1 MTLVSVSMII
11 FVFTELVPGDAAEV
25 ILGQQATPESLEN
38 LRKKLG
44 LDRPLVVRYVDWF
57 LGWPEDEGSVYGT
70 RDGGE
75 RWSNLLAD
83 TAEKISETY
92 FLTPQQ
98 GWAVSSGRIYVTKDG
113 GRRWNRQF
121 RATESLSSIAFGDE
135 EVGMAV
141 AANGTI
147 YRTTNGGVPGVD
159 PESQGEREVFTWFE
173 VDSGTSAS
181 LTDLYF
187 PDSLRAWVTAEDGN
201 VHWSEDGGV
210 TWQES
215 TMPEEVASLRA
226 ISFAPDAVSGVA
238 VGESG
243 TVVMSSDGGKT
254 WRRVDVEADD
264 VLSDVEFAGAATV
277 WAVGESGVA
286 LQSRDGGATWA
297 NMDVGAPGGM
307 DLLDVAFD
315 GASGAITGAD
325 GFITTT
331 GDGGVTW
338 TLRQIMAKAE
348 DGTDIASEEPF
359 RNVTVRVT
367 PEGDVSMWAVAI
379 GKKWDWGLI
388 GGNFSRSIRGDSVNT
403 LIANALPASLLLAG
417 IAFVVS
423 VPTSLIAGVVV
434 GLRPD
439 TIMDRVLSQGSIFV
453 ISFPDFVTGILL
465 MLILASWLDLLPASS
480 LTLPGQSVWN
490 RPDTL
495 VLPTLTVTAAL
506 FAYVM
511 RMARANVIEVMN
523 SAFVRTAILKGIPMR
538 RVVIR
543 HVLPNALL
551 PTITV
556 IMNNASWMFG
566 GLAIIETVFAY
577 PGIGRLLLSAI
588 GSRDVPLIQ
597 GTALIIACVTV
608 FSNLFADLTYG
619 VLDPRIRLA

>member
-1 MTLVSVSMII
+1 MTLISVSMLIY
-11 FVFTELVPGDAAEV
+11 VFTELVPGDAAEV
-25 ILGQQATPESLEN
+25 ILGQQSTPENLEN
-38 LRKKLG
+38 LRKQLG

-57 LGWPEDEGSVYGT
+57 VGWPEDEGSVYGS

-75 RWSNLLAD
+75 KWTNLLAD

-92 FLTPQQ
+92 FLTPRQ
-98 GWAVSSGRIYVTKDG
+98 GWSISSGRIYVTRDG

-121 RATESLSSIAFGDE
+121 RSTERLSSIAFADE
-135 EVGMAV
+135 EIGLVA

-147 YRTTNGGVPGVD
+147 YRTTNGGVPVVD
-159 PESQGEREVFTWFE
+159 PESDGEKEAFTYFE
-173 VDSGTSAS
+173 VESGTNAS
-181 LTDLYF
+181 LTDVYF
-187 PDSLRAWVTAEDGN
+187 EDRSRAWVSGDDGT
-201 VHWSEDGGV
+201 VLWSEDAGE
-210 TWQES
+210 TWQSAS
-215 TMPEEVASLRA
+215 TPTSASLRA
-226 ISFAPDAVSGVA
+226 ISFAPDGVSGVV
-238 VGESG
+238 VGDGG
-243 TVVMSSDGGKT
+243 TVLMSSDGGVT
-254 WRRVDVEADD
+254 WRDVEAGAG
-264 VLSDVEFAGAATV
+264 VTLGDVEFAGAAAV
-277 WAVGESGVA
+277 WAVGENGTA
-286 LQSRDGGATWA
+286 LQSRDGGATWTD
-297 NMDVGAPGGM
+297 MDVGAPEGTT
-307 DLLDVAFD
+307 LQDVAFD
-315 GASGAITGAD
+315 GSSGAITGEGGFVVTTAD
-325 GFITTT
+325 G
-331 GDGGVTW
+331 GNSW
-338 TLRQIMAKAE
+338 TQQQVLVKAE
-348 DGTDIASEEPF
+348 DGTEMPSQEPF
-359 RNVTVRVT
+359 RNVSVKVT
-367 PEGDVSMWAVAI
+367 EEGGVSMWTVAI
-379 GKKWDWGLI
+379 SKRWEWGLI
-388 GGNFSRSIRGDSVNT
+388 GGNFSQSIRGDSVNT
-403 LIANALPASLLLAG
+403 LIGNALPASLLLAG

-423 VPTSLIAGVVV
+423 VPTSLIAGVLV

-439 TIMDRVLSQGSIFV
+439 TMVDRVLSQGSIFV

-480 LTLPGQSVWN
+480 VTLPGEAVWN

-523 SAFVRTAILKGIPMR
+523 SPFVRTAILKGIPMR

-566 GLAIIETVFAY
+566 GLAIIETVFSY

-588 GSRDVPLIQ
+588 NSRDVPLIQ
-597 GTALIIACVTV
+597 GTALIIASVTV

>member
-1 MTLVSVSMII
+1 MTLLSVSMII
-11 FVFTELVPGDAAEV
+11 FVFTELVPGDAAQV

-44 LDRPLVVRYVDWF
+44 LDRPLYVRYVDWL
-57 LGWPEDEGSVYGT
+57 LGWPEDEGSVYGS

-75 RWSNLLAD
+75 SWSNLLAD

-92 FLTPQQ
+92 FLTPKQ
-98 GWAVSSGRIYVTKDG
+98 GWSVSSGRIYVTKDG

-121 RATESLSSIAFGDE
+121 RATESLASIAFGDE
-135 EVGMAV
+135 EVGLAV

-181 LTDLYF
+181 LTDVYF
-187 PDSLRAWVTAEDGN
+187 PDSSRAWVAGEDGT
-201 VHWSEDGGV
+201 VLWSEDGGE
-210 TWQES
+210 TWE
-215 TMPEEVASLRA
+215 TADTGTDAALRA
-226 ISFAPDAVSGVA
+226 ISFGSNAVYGVA
-238 VGESG
+238 VGEAG
-243 TVVMSSDGGKT
+243 TAFMSSDGGKT
-254 WRRVDVEADD
+254 WRQVSPGADGA
-264 VLSDVEFAGAATV
+264 LRDVEFAEATTV
-277 WAVGESGVA
+277 WAVGENGIA
-286 LQSRDGGATWA
+286 LQSRDGGANWT
-297 NMDVGAPGGM
+297 NMDIGAPDGTNLM
-307 DLLDVAFD
+307 DVAFD
-315 GASGAITGAD
+315 GASGAITGEG
-325 GFITTT
+325 GFLATTL
-331 GDGGVTW
+331 DGGVSW
-338 TLRQIMAKAE
+338 RLRQVMVKAE
-348 DGTDIASEEPF
+348 DGTDMPSQEPF
-359 RNVTVRVT
+359 RNVSVRVT
-367 PEGDVSMWAVAI
+367 PTGEVSMWAVAI
-379 GKKWDWGLI
+379 GKRWEWGLV
-388 GGNFSRSIRGDSVNT
+388 GGNFSRSVRGDSVNT
-403 LIANALPASLLLAG
+403 LIGNALPASLILAG
-417 IAFVVS
+417 IAFIVS
-423 VPTSLIAGVVV
+423 VPSSLIAGVLV

-439 TIMDRVLSQGSIFV
+439 TTIDRILSQGSIFV

-480 LTLPGQSVWN
+480 LTLPGQSVWD

-523 SAFVRTAILKGIPMR
+523 SPFVRTAILKGIPMR

-597 GTALIIACVTV
+597 GTALVIACVTV

>member
-1 MTLVSVSMII
+1 MTLISVSMLIY
-11 FVFTELVPGDAAEV
+11 VFTEMVPGDAAEV
-25 ILGQQATPESLEN
+25 ILGQQSTPENLEN
-38 LRKKLG
+38 LRKQLG

-57 LGWPEDEGSVYGT
+57 VGWPEDEGSVYGS

-75 RWSNLLAD
+75 KWSNLLAD

-92 FLTPQQ
+92 FLTPRQ
-98 GWAVSSGRIYVTKDG
+98 GWSISSGRIYVTRDG

-121 RATESLSSIAFGDE
+121 RSTEGLSSIAFADE
-135 EVGMAV
+135 EIGLVA

-147 YRTTNGGVPGVD
+147 YRTTNGGVPEVD
-159 PESQGEREVFTWFE
+159 PESDGEKEEFTYFE
-173 VDSGTSAS
+173 VESGTSAS
-181 LTDLYF
+181 LTDVFF
-187 PDSLRAWVTAEDGN
+187 PDSSRAWISGEGGTVL
-201 VHWSEDGGV
+201 WSEDAGE
-210 TWQES
+210 TWQSAS
-215 TMPEEVASLRA
+215 TPTNATLRA
-226 ISFAPDAVSGVA
+226 ISFAPDGVSGVV
-238 VGESG
+238 VGDDG
-243 TVVMSSDGGKT
+243 TVLMSSDSGET
-254 WRRVDVEADD
+254 WRDVEAGAGAT
-264 VLSDVEFAGAATV
+264 LGDVEFAGAAAV
-277 WAVGESGVA
+277 WAVGESGTA
-286 LQSRDGGATWA
+286 LQSRDGGATWTT
-297 NMDVGAPGGM
+297 MDVGAPEGTN
-307 DLLDVAFD
+307 LLDVAFD
-315 GASGAITGAD
+315 GSSGAITGEGGFVVTTAD
-325 GFITTT
+325 SGNS
-331 GDGGVTW
+331 W
-338 TLRQIMAKAE
+338 TQQQVLVKAE
-348 DGTDIASEEPF
+348 DGTEMPSQEPF
-359 RNVTVRVT
+359 RNVSVRVT
-367 PEGDVSMWAVAI
+367 EEGGVSMWTVA
-379 GKKWDWGLI
+379 KDKRWEWGLL

-403 LIANALPASLLLAG
+403 LIGNALPASLLLAG

-439 TIMDRVLSQGSIFV
+439 TMVDRVLSQGSIFV

-480 LTLPGQSVWN
+480 VTLPGEAVWN
-490 RPDTL
+490 RPDIL

-523 SAFVRTAILKGIPMR
+523 SPFVRTAILKGIPMR

-566 GLAIIETVFAY
+566 GLAIIETVFSY

-588 GSRDVPLIQ
+588 NSRDVPLIQ
-597 GTALIIACVTV
+597 GTALIIASVTV